1 MGRLTSRAATRRAAT
16 RDGPSPI
23 CHARALVPFC
33 PGRVDALERSQRHWG
48 DSQVEPFG
56 SIAYRKALK
65 TNCTGSKGKAP
76 VDTQNPRTQAA
87 SYILKRVYALRHL

>member
-1 MGRLTSRAATRRAAT
+1 MMGRLTSRAATRRAAT

-33 PGRVDALERSQRHWG
+33 PGRVDALGGSQRHWG

-56 SIAYRKALK
+56 SIAYRKALRQIAL
-65 TNCTGSKGKAP
+65 G
-76 VDTQNPRTQAA
+76 PRA
-87 SYILKRVYALRHL
+87 KRP